1 MSFPR
6 KHLISFEELAQTGPS
21 GPLRFHESA
30 MNQTHRRPLPKIC
43 IALGLPDVP
52 RLLEQ
57 ARREAEAGEN
67 FLEFRL
73 DYLKDPA
80 QGTLAIGQFLESYPN
95 CTILAT
101 CRRHQNHGKF
111 NGSIE
116 EQLKILELAIQHGA
130 RAVDIEIESAELVP
144 ARCAVLR
151 THAQLVVSWHH
162 FETTPPL
169 DPVLKRMQKVPAD
182 VYKLVSTARK
192 PTDTG
197 RILAASRLSPKI
209 PLVTLAMG
217 ELGFPSRVLS
227 TGLGAVYTYAAP
239 GHVQGTAAGQVN
251 ARQLRSLYRIDK
263 ITKSAKIFGVIADPV
278 RQSVSPHVHNRAFQ
292 CRRIDAVYVPLLVN
306 ANQLRDFF
314 QLATDLPMA
323 GFSVTIPHKRRIMRY
338 LDQVEPLAKRIGAVN
353 TVWRK
358 AGKWRGANTDA
369 EAISGPLA
377 KLTRLPK
384 ATALIIGNGGAARSA
399 ACALSDAGVKVA
411 ITGRNADRVRA
422 LSRLV
427 SGEPMSHE
435 QTLLR
440 HFDIVINATPVGMWP
455 NVNDCYFE
463 DKIPGEI
470 VFDLVYNPLETMLIR
485 RAREQGKQV
494 VPGLKMFIEQAVRQ
508 FEIWTGE
515 TAPRAAMEAAAL
527 DALETKYSEQ
537 QKL

>member
-1 MSFPR
+1 M
-6 KHLISFEELAQTGPS
+6 AQ
-21 GPLRFHESA
+21 
-30 MNQTHRRPLPKIC
+30 RRALPKIC

-73 DYLKDPA
+73 DHLPDPA
-80 QGTLAIGQFLESYPN
+80 FGARSIAEFLHGYPN

-101 CRRHQNHGKF
+101 CRRHQNHGRF
-111 NGSIE
+111 NGSID
-116 EQLKILELAIQHGA
+116 EQLRILELAIVSGA
-130 RAVDIEIESAELVP
+130 RAIDVEIETAEVVP
-144 ARCAVLR
+144 PRCADLR
-151 THAQLVVSWHH
+151 TKAHLIVSWHH

-169 DPVLKRMQKVPAD
+169 APVLKRMQKVPAD
-182 VYKLVSTARK
+182 VYKIVTTARK
-192 PTDTG
+192 PTDIG
-197 RILAASRLSPKI
+197 RVLAASRLSPKI

-217 ELGFPSRVLS
+217 EIGFPSRVLS
-227 TGLGAVYTYAAP
+227 TGFGAVYTYAAP
-239 GHVQGTAAGQVN
+239 AHVQGTAAGQVN

-263 ITKSAKIFGVIADPV
+263 FTRAAKIFGVIADPV

-292 CRRIDAVYVPLLVN
+292 SRRIDAVYVPLLVS

-314 QLATDLPMA
+314 QFARDLPIS

-338 LDQVEPLAKRIGAVN
+338 LDHVDPLAKRIGAVN

-369 EAISGPLA
+369 EAVAGPLS
-377 KLTRLPK
+377 KLIKLPK
-384 ATALIIGNGGAARSA
+384 ATVLIVGNGGAARGA
-399 ACALSDAGVKVA
+399 ACALSDAGARVS

-422 LSRLV
+422 LARLV
-427 SGEPMSHE
+427 GGEPMSHE

-440 HFDIVINATPVGMWP
+440 HFDVVINATPVGMWP
-455 NVNDCYFE
+455 NVNDCYF
-463 DKIPGEI
+463 DGKIPGEI
-470 VFDLVYNPLETMLIR
+470 IFDLVYNPLETALIR
-485 RAREQGKQV
+485 KAREQGKQV
-494 VPGLKMFIEQAVRQ
+494 VPGLRMFIEQAVRQ

-515 TAPRAAMEAAAL
+515 TAPRAAMETAAL

-537 QKL
+537 KA

>member
-1 MSFPR
+1 MT
-6 KHLISFEELAQTGPS
+6 Q
-21 GPLRFHESA
+21 
-30 MNQTHRRPLPKIC
+30 RRALPKIC

-73 DYLKDPA
+73 DYLRDPA
-80 QGTLAIGQFLESYPN
+80 MGARAIADFLQGYPN

-111 NGSIE
+111 NGSIDD
-116 EQLKILELAIQHGA
+116 QLRILDLAIESGA
-130 RAVDIEIESAELVP
+130 RAVDIEIETAEVVP
-144 ARCAVLR
+144 DRCAALR
-151 THAQLVVSWHH
+151 TRAQLVISWHH

-182 VYKLVSTARK
+182 VYKIVSTARK
-192 PTDTG
+192 PSDTG

-227 TGLGAVYTYAAP
+227 TGFGAVYTYAAP
-239 GHVQGTAAGQVN
+239 AHVLGTAAGQVN

-263 ITKSAKIFGVIADPV
+263 FTKAAKIFAVIADPV

-292 CRRIDAVYVPLLVN
+292 SRRIDAVYVPLLVS

-314 QLATDLPMA
+314 LFARDLPIS

-338 LDQVEPLAKRIGAVN
+338 LDQVDPLARRIGAVN

-369 EAISGPLA
+369 EAIAGPLS
-377 KLTRLPK
+377 KLIRLPK
-384 ATALIIGNGGAARSA
+384 STVLIIGNGGAARSA
-399 ACALSDAGVKVA
+399 ACALADAGAKVA
-411 ITGRNADRVRA
+411 LTGRNADRVRA
-422 LSRLV
+422 LARLV
-427 SGEPMSHE
+427 GGEPMSHD
-435 QTLLR
+435 QLLAR
-440 HFDIVINATPVGMWP
+440 HFDVVINATPVGMWP
-455 NVNDCYFE
+455 NVNDCYF
-463 DKIPGEI
+463 DGKIPGEI
-470 VFDLVYNPLETMLIR
+470 VFDLVYNPLETALIR
-485 RAREQGKQV
+485 RAREEGKHV
-494 VPGLKMFIEQAVRQ
+494 IPGLKMFIEQAIRQ

-515 TAPRAAMEAAAL
+515 TAPRSAMETAAL

-537 QKL
+537 RA

>member
-1 MSFPR
+1 MT
-6 KHLISFEELAQTGPS
+6 Q
-21 GPLRFHESA
+21 
-30 MNQTHRRPLPKIC
+30 RRALPKIC

-73 DYLKDPA
+73 DYLRDPA
-80 QGTLAIGQFLESYPN
+80 LGARAIAEFLHGYPN

-116 EQLKILELAIQHGA
+116 EQLRILDLAIEHGA
-130 RAVDIEIESAELVP
+130 RAVDIEVETAEVVP
-144 ARCAVLR
+144 DRCAALR
-151 THAQLVVSWHH
+151 TRAQLVVSWHH

-182 VYKLVSTARK
+182 VYKIVSTARK
-192 PTDTG
+192 PSDTG

-227 TGLGAVYTYAAP
+227 TGFGAVYTYAAP
-239 GHVQGTAAGQVN
+239 AHVQGTASGQVN

-263 ITKSAKIFGVIADPV
+263 FTKAAKIFAVIADPV

-292 CRRIDAVYVPLLVN
+292 SRRIDAVYVPLLVN

-314 QLATDLPMA
+314 QFARDLPIS

-338 LDQVEPLAKRIGAVN
+338 LDQVDPLARRIGAVN

-369 EAISGPLA
+369 EAIAGPLS
-377 KLTRLPK
+377 KLIKLPK
-384 ATALIIGNGGAARSA
+384 SSVLIIGNGGAARSA
-399 ACALSDAGVKVA
+399 ACALADAGAKVA
-411 ITGRNADRVRA
+411 LTGRNADRVRA
-422 LSRLV
+422 LARLV
-427 SGEPMSHE
+427 GGEPMSHD
-435 QTLLR
+435 QLLLR
-440 HFDIVINATPVGMWP
+440 HFDVVINATPVGMWP
-455 NVNDCYFE
+455 NVDDCYFE
-463 DKIPGEI
+463 GRIPAEI
-470 VFDLVYNPLETMLIR
+470 VFDLVYNPLETQLIK
-485 RAREQGKQV
+485 RARDQGKQI

-515 TAPRAAMEAAAL
+515 TAPRSAMETAAL

-537 QKL
+537 RT

>member
-1 MSFPR
+1 MSQRRALPR
-6 KHLISFEELAQTGPS
+6 
-21 GPLRFHESA
+21 
-30 MNQTHRRPLPKIC
+30 IC

-52 RLLEQ
+52 RLIEQ

-73 DYLKDPA
+73 DYLRDPA
-80 QGTLAIGQFLESYPN
+80 LGAGAIAEFLQRYPN
-95 CTILAT
+95 CTVLAT

-116 EQLKILELAIQHGA
+116 EQLRILGLAIDHGA
-130 RAVDIEIESAELVP
+130 RAIDVEVETAELVP
-144 ARCAVLR
+144 ERCAALR
-151 THAQLVVSWHH
+151 TRAQLIVSWHH

-169 DPVLKRMQKVPAD
+169 DPVLKRMRKVPAD
-182 VYKLVSTARK
+182 VYKIVSTARK
-192 PTDTG
+192 PTDIG

-217 ELGFPSRVLS
+217 EIGFPSRVLS

-239 GHVQGTAAGQVN
+239 AHFQGTAAGQVN

-263 ITKSAKIFGVIADPV
+263 FSKAAKIFAVIADPV

-292 CRRIDAVYVPLLVN
+292 SRRIDAVYVPILVS

-314 QLATDLPMA
+314 QLARDLPIS

-338 LDQVEPLAKRIGAVN
+338 LDQIDPLARRIGAVN

-358 AGKWRGANTDA
+358 AGRWRGANTDA
-369 EAISGPLA
+369 EAVSGPLS
-377 KLTRLPK
+377 KLITLPK
-384 ATALIIGNGGAARSA
+384 ASVLIIGNGGAARSA
-399 ACALSDAGVKVA
+399 ACALADAGAKIA
-411 ITGRNADRVRA
+411 LTGRNADRVRA
-422 LSRLV
+422 LARLV

-435 QTLLR
+435 QLLSR
-440 HFDIVINATPVGMWP
+440 HFDVVINATPIGMWP
-455 NVNDCYFE
+455 NVNECWFQ

-470 VFDLVYNPLETMLIR
+470 VFDLVYNPLETLLIR
-485 RAREQGKQV
+485 RAREQGKQI
-494 VPGLKMFIEQAVRQ
+494 VPGIKMFIEQAVRQ

-515 TAPRAAMEAAAL
+515 SAPRAAMENAAL

-537 QKL
+537 RA

>member
-1 MSFPR
+1 MT
-6 KHLISFEELAQTGPS
+6 Q
-21 GPLRFHESA
+21 
-30 MNQTHRRPLPKIC
+30 RRALPKIC
-43 IALGLPDVP
+43 IALGLPDVT

-73 DYLKDPA
+73 DYLRDPA
-80 QGTLAIGQFLESYPN
+80 LGARAIADFLQGYPN

-116 EQLKILELAIQHGA
+116 EQLRILDLAIEHGA
-130 RAVDIEIESAELVP
+130 RAMDIEIETAEVVP
-144 ARCAVLR
+144 DRCAALR
-151 THAQLVVSWHH
+151 TRAQLVVSWHH

-169 DPVLKRMQKVPAD
+169 DPVLKRMQRVPAD
-182 VYKLVSTARK
+182 VYKIVSTARK
-192 PTDTG
+192 PSDTG

-227 TGLGAVYTYAAP
+227 TGFGAIYTYAAP
-239 GHVQGTAAGQVN
+239 AHVQGTASGQVN

-263 ITKSAKIFGVIADPV
+263 FTKAAKIFAVIADPV

-292 CRRIDAVYVPLLVN
+292 SRRIDAVYVPLLVN

-314 QLATDLPMA
+314 QFARDLPIS

-338 LDQVEPLAKRIGAVN
+338 LDQIDPLARRIGAVN

-369 EAISGPLA
+369 EAISGPLS
-377 KLTRLPK
+377 KLIKLPK
-384 ATALIIGNGGAARSA
+384 ATVLIIGNGGAARSA
-399 ACALSDAGVKVA
+399 ACALADAGAKVA
-411 ITGRNADRVRA
+411 LTGRNADRVRA
-422 LSRLV
+422 LARLV
-427 SGEPMSHE
+427 GGEPMSHD
-435 QTLLR
+435 QLLAR
-440 HFDIVINATPVGMWP
+440 HFDVVINATPVGMWP

-463 DKIPGEI
+463 GRIPGEI
-470 VFDLVYNPLETMLIR
+470 VFDLVYNPLETALIR
-485 RAREQGKQV
+485 RARDQGKQV

-515 TAPRAAMEAAAL
+515 TAPRSAMETAAL

-537 QKL
+537 KHSEQRA